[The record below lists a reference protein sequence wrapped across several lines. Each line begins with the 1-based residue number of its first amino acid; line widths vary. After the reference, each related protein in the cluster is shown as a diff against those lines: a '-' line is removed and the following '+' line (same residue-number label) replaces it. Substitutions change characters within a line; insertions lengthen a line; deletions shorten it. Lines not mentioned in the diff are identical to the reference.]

1 MTYFVSM
8 QAITVKSIFSLLV
21 MGILVIGCARKSLP
35 VIPSRTTEIDE
46 KKTVDVSN
54 IVADTS
60 RGRVIFTNRCGR
72 CHDLPLP
79 IQYNAKRWEGILAS
93 MIPRAKLNE
102 VQALHIKAYL
112 EENAGE

>member
-21 MGILVIGCARKSLP
+21 VGVLVISCTRKSLP
-35 VIPSRTTEIDE
+35 VIPSRTREMDE
-46 KKTVDVSN
+46 EKTVDVSS
-54 IVADTS
+54 IAADTA
-60 RGRVIFTNRCGR
+60 RGRMIFTNRCGR
-72 CHDLPLP
+72 CHDLPQP
-79 IQYNAKRWEGILAS
+79 IQYNAKRWDGILAS
-93 MIPRAKLNE
+93 MIPKAKLNE